1 MRKNKFGIPEANYL
15 IEFLNDTRFKKLP
28 IEIQTDILNAARNWN
43 IERVRRLA
51 LEFIEDRKKRKMLSD
66 LKLDFFMNADREA
79 KLYTPRDSANYLST
93 IYQVDDENARF
104 LRDLLPVIDKTRYD
118 NDKIYWDKLFK
129 NFIYYGY
136 ILPNVDETNLR
147 NEYIYLY
154 FKSLLAEI
162 FRKIGQ
168 NDIAEIIANERFW
181 YTNPEIKK
189 YLKIKK
195 LYF

>member
-189 YLKIKK
+189 YLKIN
-195 LYF
+195 

>member
-1 MRKNKFGIPEANYL
+1 MRKNKFGIPEANDL
-15 IEFLNDTRFKKLP
+15 IEVLNDTRFKKLP
-28 IEIQTDILNAARNWN
+28 IEIQTYILNDARNSN

-66 LKLDFFMNADREA
+66 LKLDFFMTADREA
-79 KLYTPRDSANYLST
+79 KLYTPRDSPNFLST

-104 LRDLLPVIDKTRYD
+104 LRDSLRVIDKTRYD
-118 NDKIYWDKLFK
+118 NDKIYWNKLFK

-136 ILPNVDETNLR
+136 ILPNVDSTNLR

-168 NDIAEIIANERFW
+168 NEIADIIANQRFW
-181 YTNPEIKK
+181 YSNPKIKK
-189 YLKIKK
+189 YLKIN
-195 LYF
+195 

>member
-66 LKLDFFMNADREA
+66 LKLDFFMTADREA
-79 KLYTPRDSANYLST
+79 KLYTPRDSPNFLST

-118 NDKIYWDKLFK
+118 NDKSYWDKLFK

-136 ILPNVDETNLR
+136 ILPNVDSTNLR

-168 NDIAEIIANERFW
+168 NDIANIIANQRFW

-189 YLKIKK
+189 YLKIK
-195 LYF
+195 